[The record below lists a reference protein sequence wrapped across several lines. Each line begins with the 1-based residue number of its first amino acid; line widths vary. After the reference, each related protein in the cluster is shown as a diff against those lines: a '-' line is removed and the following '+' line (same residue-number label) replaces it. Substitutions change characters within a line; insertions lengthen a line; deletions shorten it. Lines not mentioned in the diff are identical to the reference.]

1 MLLKN
6 CNLLKTLNFGLLSS
20 LFPASCPPWSW
31 DVKANIDVQ
40 RSASFK
46 KILLLLLFFD
56 ASIID
61 SLGRKKSNSVSKD
74 EQDIEGRKEGT

>member
-20 LFPASCPPWSW
+20 LFPASCW